1 MKKNEV
7 FGKTEQYGACRFCGQ
22 TNMVMA
28 EGELTAP
35 QLEEEATLACSCDE
49 ALEYAA
55 EVTRERR
62 VKEKIRKLC
71 GESDGKGRNV
81 TEEVQ
86 SALEALAGEICKKN
100 IKGVTVTVRTGDKLE
115 VKMMAKD
122 KVKVGREK
130 KSSENYEE

>member
-28 EGELTAP
+28 DEELTPP
-35 QLEEEATLACSCDE
+35 QLEEEATLACTCDE
-49 ALEYAA
+49 AVEYAA

-71 GESDGKGRNV
+71 GESEGKGRNV
-81 TEEVQ
+81 TEETQ
-86 SALEALAGEICKKN
+86 NALEMLAGEICKKEHQGSDHN
-100 IKGVTVTVRTGDKLE
+100 GQNRGQTGSKNDGERQGEGGQRKKE
-115 VKMMAKD
+115 F
-122 KVKVGREK
+122 REL
-130 KSSENYEE
+130 

>member
-1 MKKNEV
+1 MEKKRDVREN
-7 FGKTEQYGACRFCGQ
+7 GQYGVCRFCGQ

-28 EGELTAP
+28 DEELTPP

-71 GESDGKGRNV
+71 GESDGEGRNV